1 MSIKP
6 RVNQSP
12 TRGRPAAIIALHF
25 WRDLILYLLAAIA
38 AALLYRLWQYS
49 PVTFLFA
56 VGVAAC
62 LITYRWLGRDAHK
75 GQNHDT

>member
-1 MSIKP
+1 MKFNP
-6 RVNQSP
+6 
-12 TRGRPAAIIALHF
+12 LHF

-56 VGVAAC
+56 VGAAAC
-62 LITYRWLGRDAHK
+62 IITWRWLSKDV
-75 GQNHDT
+75 NHSTRL